1 MHMSGSHDNDAV
13 TEGNLIATDAG
24 MTTMQLNTSDRG
36 TAGRAWDE
44 RERDAK
50 RQRSADWTGLGQIE
64 TEEGDFASAC
74 LAEDVMAGVL
84 EHDAGW

>member
-1 MHMSGSHDNDAV
+1 MHMSGSHDKDAV
-13 TEGNLIATDAG
+13 TEGGLIASDVG
-24 MTTMQLNTSDRG
+24 MTTMQFNTSDRG
-36 TAGRAWDE
+36 TAGRACAD

-50 RQRSADWTGLGQIE
+50 RQRSADWTGVGQIE

-84 EHDAGW
+84 DHDASW